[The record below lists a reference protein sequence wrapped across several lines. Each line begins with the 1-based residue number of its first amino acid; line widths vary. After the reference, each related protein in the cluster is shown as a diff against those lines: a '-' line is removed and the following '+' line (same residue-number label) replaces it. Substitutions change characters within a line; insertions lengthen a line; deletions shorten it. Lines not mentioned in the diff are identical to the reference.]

1 MHRAIEEAKDV
12 NAYKHLL
19 RVLGDYCKKFPAT
32 GVDEMLSQAV
42 DKGKSVL
49 PSDKLGLAIIC
60 DILKNDSVGAA
71 VQALLN
77 MRFSDLPIELRPI
90 YKDGT
95 RCRVAMWTADEVV
108 NDKVRGL
115 LRFEKDAKKGAWT
128 DTEGKSVTL
137 VDMMK
142 EEK

>member
-1 MHRAIEEAKDV
+1 MHRAIKEAKDV
-12 NAYKHLL
+12 NVYKHLL
-19 RVLGDYCKKFPAT
+19 RVLGEYCKKFPAT
-32 GVDEMLSQAV
+32 GVDEMLNSAI
-42 DKGKSVL
+42 DHGKSTV
-49 PSDKLGLAIIC
+49 PSDKLGLAILC
-60 DILKNDSVGAA
+60 HILKKESVGAA

-77 MRFSDLPIELRPI
+77 MRFSDLPIEIRPI

-95 RCRVAMWTADEVV
+95 RCRVAMWTADDVV

-115 LRFEKDAKKGAWT
+115 LRFEKDAKKGSWT
-128 DTEGKSVTL
+128 DAEGKSVTL

>member
-1 MHRAIEEAKDV
+1 MHRVISEAKDV
-12 NAYKHLL
+12 NTYKHLL
-19 RVLGDYCKKFPAT
+19 RVLGEYCKKFPAS
-32 GVDEMLSQAV
+32 GVDDLLSKAI

-49 PSDKLGLAIIC
+49 PTDKLALAIVC
-60 DILKNDSVGAA
+60 KLLKNESVGAA

-77 MRFSDLPIELRPI
+77 TRFSDLPIELRPI

-95 RCRVAMWTADEVV
+95 RCRVAMWSANDMVS
-108 NDKVRGL
+108 DKVRGL
-115 LRFEKDAKKGAWT
+115 LRFEKDAKSGKWT
-128 DTEGKSVTL
+128 DIDGESVTL